1 MIISPAAVLAST
13 LLLLNTLDATIL
25 RPPNADS
32 STLCYTPAYASLR
45 PRASD
50 CHRIIRDMITHDAD
64 HDSRTVTFTRSTTLR
79 NVFTVPKEWVYRT
92 CAVRIDVPAPR
103 PWEEASWGTVK
114 RAATDVLLD
123 CVIIADDQLGG
134 VMLTGSWSGL
144 QIEVDGRNPNPRLS
158 LARERI
164 E

>member
-13 LLLLNTLDATIL
+13 LLLLNTLDAAIL
-25 RPPNADS
+25 SLPNAES
-32 STLCYTPAYASLR
+32 STLCYTPAYATLR
-45 PRASD
+45 PRTSD
-50 CHRIIRDMITHDAD
+50 CYRIIRDMITRDAD
-64 HDSRTVTFTRSTTLR
+64 HDSRTVTFSRSTTLR

-114 RAATDVLLD
+114 RAVTDVVLD

-134 VMLTGSWSGL
+134 LMLTGSRSGL

-158 LARERI
+158 SPVKRI